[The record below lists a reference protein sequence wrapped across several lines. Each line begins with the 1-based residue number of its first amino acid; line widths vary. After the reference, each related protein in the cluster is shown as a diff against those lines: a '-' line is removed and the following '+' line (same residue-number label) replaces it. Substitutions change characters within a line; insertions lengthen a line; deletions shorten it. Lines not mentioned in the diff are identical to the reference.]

1 MKCLI
6 GACGPVVIAMAAW
19 RMRLH
24 PKRWNEELW
33 VCSMRGHETPAA
45 RTRVLTPGA
54 DDVLG
59 LDVGHM
65 RLARCLRCDSWI
77 AGPIP
82 TGTAI
87 HHMLPPLHAL
97 PQPRRGHVLQ
107 EAITMKVIALWRGA
121 HAVVFL
127 LLAALLA
134 IVRTNLIGWKQSAA
148 TLVGQVGQVVDQ
160 TGRTNN
166 SGLVF
171 RSLERLSVLNPH
183 TVTLSLLTAIGY
195 AAMEGSEAVGLWL
208 EKKWA
213 EYLTVITTALL
224 LPLAV
229 HELIKRV
236 TVFRIFALVANIG
249 VLVFLVWTKRLFGFR
264 GGTKDVEVTD
274 WTAVLA
280 LTPPTG
286 R

>member
-1 MKCLI
+1 
-6 GACGPVVIAMAAW
+6 
-19 RMRLH
+19 
-24 PKRWNEELW
+24 
-33 VCSMRGHETPAA
+33 MRGHQAPAA
-45 RTRVLTPGA
+45 HTRVLIPGV
-54 DDVLG
+54 DDMLG
-59 LDVGHM
+59 VDVGQM

-77 AGPIP
+77 AGTIP
-82 TGTAI
+82 NETAV
-87 HHMLPPLHAL
+87 HHMLVPLHAL

-127 LLAALLA
+127 LLAALLV

-148 TLVGQVGQVVDQ
+148 TLVGQVGQAVDQ
-160 TGRTNN
+160 TGRINHSN
-166 SGLVF
+166 LVF
-171 RSLERLSVLNPH
+171 RSLERLSVLNPR
-183 TVTLSLLTAIGY
+183 TVTLSLLTALGY

-229 HELIKRV
+229 HELTKRI
-236 TVFRIFALVANIG
+236 TVFRVFALVVNIG
-249 VLVFLVWTKRLFGFR
+249 VLVFLVWTKRLFGIR

-274 WTAVLA
+274 WSAVLA
-280 LTPPTG
+280 NTPPTG

>member
-1 MKCLI
+1 
-6 GACGPVVIAMAAW
+6 MAPW

-33 VCSMRGHETPAA
+33 VCSMRGHQAPAA
-45 RTRVLTPGA
+45 HTRLLTAGL
-54 DDVLG
+54 DDMLG
-59 LDVGHM
+59 VDVGHM

-82 TGTAI
+82 HDGATHET
-87 HHMLPPLHAL
+87 LPPLYAL

-107 EAITMKVIALWRGA
+107 EAITMKVIAVWRGA

-127 LLAALLA
+127 LLAALLG
-134 IVRTNLIGWKQSAA
+134 IVRTNLIGWEQSAA

-171 RSLERLSVLNPH
+171 RSLERLSVLNPR
-183 TVTLSLLTAIGY
+183 TVTLSLLTALGY
-195 AAMEGSEAVGLWL
+195 AALEGSEAVGLWM

-236 TVFRIFALVANIG
+236 TVFRVFALVVNIA
-249 VLVFLVWTKRLFGFR
+249 VLIFLVWTKRLFGVR
-264 GGTKDVEVTD
+264 GGTKYVDSTD
-274 WTAVLA
+274 WPAVVA
-280 LTPPTG
+280 SSPPTG

>member
-1 MKCLI
+1 M
-6 GACGPVVIAMAAW
+6 
-19 RMRLH
+19 
-24 PKRWNEELW
+24 
-33 VCSMRGHETPAA
+33 
-45 RTRVLTPGA
+45 
-54 DDVLG
+54 LG

-229 HELIKRV
+229 HELVKRV
-236 TVFRIFALVANIG
+236 TVFRVFALVVNIG